1 MYEILFEEF
10 LNGLE
15 KETLAGFGQEGKGAT
30 IKSYLHRIA
39 ATVVQVV
46 PHMFA
51 D

>member
-1 MYEILFEEF
+1 MYETLFEKF

-15 KETLAGFGQEGKGAT
+15 KETLAGFGQECKRAT
-30 IKSYLHRIA
+30 IKSHLDGIA
-39 ATVVQVV
+39 ATVFQVA